1 MTAWST
7 DALLPTVTVQ
17 SSPNLRH
24 QAMTRVV
31 FFTPPSQAELLSLSA
46 PQLEQLLFCCREPA
60 YDHPEAI
67 ARFWQ
72 RHFCRQPAFAAHS
85 RLLNPLWSLWHPTS
99 LWRLSLAD
107 PAPWAGHALEAASL
121 TLDLSDHLPGLLQLA
136 AVLAAVADVSD
147 SQILLVVGDNL
158 TRPWIT
164 GMLPYAAIPI
174 AAAACLNSQGIS
186 CHLGSDPTAAI
197 ALLTGQAIPTESLQS
212 DALAGWSDSQLFP
225 ALALQQPPAPLTP
238 AASIIDLSYLREPQ
252 YFLDACVR
260 ELPGPFLVLYNQ
272 LSGLWGPVQAPEG
285 TQVLTYTYSHAPLA
299 APLRQRCQAQ
309 AEAFTLQ
316 PLPALPAALQHC
328 THLLNQALPALL
340 LPLVAAWH
348 QAWEQLAQLQQACPA
363 PAWIATTEVVS
374 PLLLALR
381 RGYGQGASFMSLAH
395 SFTTESTPTVK
406 CAQQVLV
413 DCPLTPAFS
422 SQSHP
427 IAQPLAPLPRN
438 PGARL
443 LSGPRKYRQLLERS
457 AFAETSGEP
466 ATAQPPAG
474 PLRIAVFLNEECY
487 YGYFRTDPCAL
498 SALLAAVAGHLEA
511 AGLDYHLSLIPK
523 THGPVATFRAAL
535 LRQEIPNGDRITV
548 YQRSDFSDSDPAW
561 FQQFDIN
568 LFACHGSINLEA
580 ALCRLPTYVF
590 LGDLTPVAFFGNYT
604 AADLSPLFILPAD
617 LPLLGEILSPQ
628 QIRLEAERQ
637 FENALNQA
645 DLFRAGAPGL
655 LRPSQAPAAHG

>member
-1 MTAWST
+1 MS
-7 DALLPTVTVQ
+7 
-17 SSPNLRH
+17 
-24 QAMTRVV
+24 RVV

-46 PQLEQLLFCCREPA
+46 PQLEQLLFCCSEPA

-121 TLDLSDHLPGLLQLA
+121 TLDLSGQLAGLLQIA
-136 AVLAAVADVSD
+136 TVLRAVADD
-147 SQILLVVGDNL
+147 SPILLVVGDNL
-158 TRPWIT
+158 TRPSDI
-164 GMLPYAAIPI
+164 GLLPYAAIPI
-174 AAAACLNSQGIS
+174 AAAAWLTRQGIS
-186 CHLGSDPTAAI
+186 CHLGSDPTVAI
-197 ALLTGQAIPTESLQS
+197 ALLTGKGITSESYQS
-212 DALAGWSDSQLFP
+212 EALAGWSDSQLFP
-225 ALALQQPPAPLTP
+225 ALTLQQPPAPLAP

-272 LSGLWGPVQAPEG
+272 LSGLWGEVQAPEG
-285 TQVLTYTYSHAPLA
+285 TQVLNYTYSHAPLA

-309 AEAFTLQ
+309 AAAFTLQ
-316 PLPALPAALQHC
+316 PLPALPAALQHS

-348 QAWEQLAQLQQACPA
+348 QAREQLAQLQQACPA

-381 RGYGQGASFMSLAH
+381 RGYGQSVSFMSLAH
-395 SFTTESTPTVK
+395 SFTTYSSAIVQSS
-406 CAQQVLV
+406 QQVLV

-427 IAQPLAPLPRN
+427 IVQPVN
-438 PGARL
+438 PPSSRSAAL
-443 LSGPRKYRQLLERS
+443 VVSAPRKYRQLLERT
-457 AFAETSGEP
+457 AYAETSDEP
-466 ATAQPPAG
+466 APAQPPAG
-474 PLRIAVFLNEECY
+474 PLRIAVFLNQEWCY
-487 YGYFRTDPCAL
+487 GCFETDPCAI
-498 SALLAAVAGHLEA
+498 SALLAAFAKQLEA
-511 AGLDYHLSLIPK
+511 AGLDHHLSVIPK
-523 THGPVATFRAAL
+523 SRGPIATFRAAL
-535 LRQEIPNGDRITV
+535 LRQEIPNSDRITV
-548 YQRSDFSDSDPAW
+548 YQRSDYSDSDPAW
-561 FQQFDIN
+561 FQQFDLN

-580 ALCRLPTYVF
+580 AFCRLPTYVF
-590 LGDLTPVAFFGNYT
+590 LDNLTPVALFGNYNS
-604 AADLSPLFILPAD
+604 ADLSPRFILPAD
-617 LPLLGEILSPQ
+617 LPRLGEILSRQ